1 MSNVPSNRD
10 AASLLVNGT
19 INVVGSELL
28 KASSCRMMAGRSP
41 VCACPG
47 AGGMRTRHTSPL
59 FIAFHL
65 FRQAFDH
72 FERAPAR
79 SLPGVEFLLQL
90 RRHFDWSADDMDLH
104 ERPFR
109 QRRVG
114 HDNPV
119 LDEARN
125 NGRHDVALLKSV
137 AAIVAD
143 L

>member
-1 MSNVPSNRD
+1 MSNVPSKRD

-41 VCACPG
+41 VCAWPG

-59 FIAFHL
+59 FIGFHL

-72 FERAPAR
+72 FERASAR
-79 SLPGVEFLLQL
+79 ALPGVEFFLQL
-90 RRHFDWSADDMDLH
+90 RRHFDRSADDADLH
-104 ERPFR
+104 ECSFR
-109 QRRVG
+109 QRRIG
-114 HDNPV
+114 HDDTV

-125 NGRHDVALLKSV
+125 NGRHDLALLNQ
-137 AAIVAD
+137 
-143 L
+143 